1 MFVVFF
7 SIFIV
12 VLKYCIVLYCIEITG
27 EVGNM
32 SNLST
37 ECPVPIEAKGG
48 AKRFNCFDG
57 LREKLLQLRGDV

>member
-1 MFVVFF
+1 MFVGFF
-7 SIFIV
+7 YYFYYCFEV
-12 VLKYCIVLYCIEITG
+12 YCIVLYCIEITG
-27 EVGNM
+27 DVGNT

-57 LREKLLQLRGDV
+57 LREKL